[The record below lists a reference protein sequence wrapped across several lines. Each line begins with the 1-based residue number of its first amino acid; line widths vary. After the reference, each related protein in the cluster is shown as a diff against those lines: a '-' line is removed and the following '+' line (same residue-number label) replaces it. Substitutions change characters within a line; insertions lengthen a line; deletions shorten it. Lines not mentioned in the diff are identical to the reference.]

1 MRSGVRVSETGV
13 AESVRGGR
21 VRGVESEERWEERVE
36 RYWRWVEMAVGVRAR
51 VDVVESED
59 MAWARR
65 VMEEVKEWMEERRD
79 WTLWV

>member
-21 VRGVESEERWEERVE
+21 VRGVESEERWE
-36 RYWRWVEMAVGVRAR
+36 AR

-59 MAWARR
+59 MAWASR